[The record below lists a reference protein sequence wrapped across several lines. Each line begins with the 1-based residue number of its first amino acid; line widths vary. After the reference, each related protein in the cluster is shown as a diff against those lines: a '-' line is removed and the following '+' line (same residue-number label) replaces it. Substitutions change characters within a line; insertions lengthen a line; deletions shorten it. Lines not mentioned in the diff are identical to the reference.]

1 THNDIVYST
10 VRPNLKHFGIIKKP
24 NDNMLVSTGFIVIQR
39 KNEYVCIE
47 LIYMW
52 LTQKETID
60 YLQSKAEMS
69 VATYPS
75 IKPEDILNI
84 KTLIPKDK
92 TKLIK
97 FKQLLSPIL
106 NTQWKRNEDNKQ
118 LEKLRMLLLSIIA
131 KG

>member
-1 THNDIVYST
+1 
-10 VRPNLKHFGIIKKP
+10 
-24 NDNMLVSTGFIVIQR
+24 MLVSTGFIVIQR